1 MLLLI
6 TPEDI
11 RTFKTLSVNIP
22 DERVNP
28 FIQEAQLFDL
38 KKVCGKAFFDKLIE
52 PNSPQNYPELFD
64 HYVGFLA
71 YRSYYRLISN
81 NQITVTANGVVYKR
95 TEFSDQVPVAD
106 LAAIKNHILDGS
118 KVYEQE
124 FIDYMNAESTDAATK
139 YPEWLES
146 GRCACLGNRKVYGG
160 ATITAVGRPITQR
173 YTGHGYR
180 DTK

>member
-1 MLLLI
+1 MLLI
-6 TPEDI
+6 TPDDI

-22 DERVNP
+22 DDRINP
-28 FIQEAQLFDL
+28 FILEAQLFDF
-38 KKVCGKAFFDKLIE
+38 KKVCGKALYEKLIE
-52 PNSPQNYPELFD
+52 DISPQNYPELFD
-64 HYVGFLA
+64 QYVGFLA

-124 FIDYMNAESTDAATK
+124 FIDYMNADSTDSATN

-146 GRCACLGNRKVYGG
+146 GNCQCSAKGKVYGG
-160 ATITAVGRPITQR
+160 VTITPVGRPITQR
-173 YTGHGYR
+173 YVGHGYR
-180 DTK
+180 DSKR